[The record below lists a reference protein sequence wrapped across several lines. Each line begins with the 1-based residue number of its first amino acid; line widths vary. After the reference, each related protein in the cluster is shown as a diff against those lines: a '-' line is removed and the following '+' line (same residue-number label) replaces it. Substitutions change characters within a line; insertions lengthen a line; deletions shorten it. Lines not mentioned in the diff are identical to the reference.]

1 MEQAQR
7 TFEESYKAI
16 REAGGDAYDGVDV
29 EQHLAAVRGQPKGT
43 EARVC
48 DDITERQAL
57 GIKKY
62 GKTVEQSDA
71 SLRQWLQHAY
81 EEVLDTAVYL
91 RRAIE
96 QMDKTSDNPQYPV
109 VFSPD
114 VAKCKEIILQCMK
127 DFDISYREL
136 SQMCGLPASNIH
148 AMLKGNRRMTK
159 ASADAIFKAIK

>member
-1 MEQAQR
+1 MEQTSGPPDR
-7 TFEESYKAI
+7 LPVLRK
-16 REAGGDAYDGVDV
+16 
-29 EQHLAAVRGQPKGT
+29 QPQGT

-48 DDITERQAL
+48 NDITERQAL
-57 GIKKY
+57 GISKY

-81 EEVLDTAVYL
+81 EEVLDTAIYL

-96 QMDKTSDNPQYPV
+96 QIDKTSDNPQYPV
-109 VFSPD
+109 AFSPD
-114 VAKCKEIILQCMK
+114 VAKCKEIILQWMK
-127 DFDISYREL
+127 DFDVSYREL

-159 ASADAIFKAIK
+159 ASADAIFKAIN